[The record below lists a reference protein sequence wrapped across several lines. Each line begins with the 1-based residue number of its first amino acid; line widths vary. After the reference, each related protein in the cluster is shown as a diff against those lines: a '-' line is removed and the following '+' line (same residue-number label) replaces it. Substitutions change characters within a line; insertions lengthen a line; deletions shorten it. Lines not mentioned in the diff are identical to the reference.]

1 MQKEVKAKTWD
12 TVYYIIYIYI
22 YYIIIVFGYSLI
34 LHIGSLT
41 NIFKFDQCYMTK
53 QILGVNIFKKK
64 IIIKIK
70 KRKLLR

>member
-1 MQKEVKAKTWD
+1 MYFWLSIYYAKRSESKNLGHSIL
-12 TVYYIIYIYI
+12 YNIYI

-64 IIIKIK
+64 NNNKN
-70 KRKLLR
+70 

>member
-1 MQKEVKAKTWD
+1 MQKEVKAKPWD
-12 TVYYIIYIYI
+12 TVYYIIYI

>member
-12 TVYYIIYIYI
+12 TVYYIIYI

-41 NIFKFDQCYMTK
+41 NIFKFDQCYMTE

>member
-12 TVYYIIYIYI
+12 TVYYIIYIC
-22 YYIIIVFGYSLI
+22 YIIIVFGYSLI